1 MSAMADSAERI
12 VIEGRVQGVG
22 FRAWAMDEAERRRI
36 RGWVR
41 NRRDGTVEALL
52 IAPRESIE
60 AMIEACRRGPGLA
73 RVSNIVREGASDD
86 GSSSFRDRPTV

>member
-22 FRAWAMDEAERRRI
+22 FRAWAMDEAERRSI

-52 IAPRESIE
+52 IAPRDEH
-60 AMIEACRRGPGLA
+60 RGHDRGLPA
-73 RVSNIVREGASDD
+73 RARSCPRQQHRA
-86 GSSSFRDRPTV
+86 